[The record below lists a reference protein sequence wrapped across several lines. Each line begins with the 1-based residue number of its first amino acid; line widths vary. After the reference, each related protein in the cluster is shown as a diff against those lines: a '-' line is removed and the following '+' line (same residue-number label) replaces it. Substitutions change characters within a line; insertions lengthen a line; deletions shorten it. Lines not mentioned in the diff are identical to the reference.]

1 MKKKFRMSTKLVIS
15 YVAIMLFL
23 LLCIESVLYSQNKR
37 RIVNDTKNTLVR
49 VNDSVKTQ
57 MDSVVHALDQAEI
70 QINTDGELLL
80 RWTNYVQRLDDNST
94 RSLKKTMMDELRK
107 NSMFRRLV
115 IFDQTGRYC
124 ATGITNV
131 DTADVKKR
139 ADDLLETYDF
149 ESAYTRIF
157 VPDGADFWYSNNT
170 AEVVSLIR
178 PMLTEKGKFI
188 FLEIDMK
195 ASYLDFFFE
204 KTEYGEMD
212 TENILLW
219 GDKNEIFVSA
229 YSGNEL
235 QYEELVDI
243 SKRYYR
249 LQEKNN
255 CMVAVGRSAYYDWR
269 ILTIMNKTYITHEL
283 NKILFSTSWIILLF
297 MILGTGFFTAVL
309 RYQLAPMGKLA
320 QRMEELNLNE
330 RQQTQ
335 PIQPRDRETEIL
347 VQTYEKMIV
356 RLQENVE
363 QMNKMKDI
371 QSSTLFSILQREIK
385 PHFLYNTLGAIAYLC
400 EERKNE
406 DAVKACFDLSDILRY
421 ASNYATTNVEIKDEV
436 QNLEAYLSIM
446 KCRYRERLT
455 YRLDCEEAAYLQT
468 LPKLTLQ
475 PFVENAIKYS
485 LLEQDEVI
493 VDVRIRKAEATVG
506 IEISDNGCGM
516 DQKKIADIRQSYAFY
531 ANIER
536 FDALC
541 KSIQFGNLGLVGT
554 LARLRIL
561 FGDGFSYEIDGCNE
575 NKGTTIKLYIED

>member
-1 MKKKFRMSTKLVIS
+1 
-15 YVAIMLFL
+15 
-23 LLCIESVLYSQNKR
+23 
-37 RIVNDTKNTLVR
+37 
-49 VNDSVKTQ
+49 
-57 MDSVVHALDQAEI
+57 
-70 QINTDGELLL
+70 
-80 RWTNYVQRLDDNST
+80 
-94 RSLKKTMMDELRK
+94 
-107 NSMFRRLV
+107 
-115 IFDQTGRYC
+115 
-124 ATGITNV
+124 
-131 DTADVKKR
+131 
-139 ADDLLETYDF
+139 
-149 ESAYTRIF
+149 
-157 VPDGADFWYSNNT
+157 
-170 AEVVSLIR
+170 
-178 PMLTEKGKFI
+178 
-188 FLEIDMK
+188 
-195 ASYLDFFFE
+195 
-204 KTEYGEMD
+204 
-212 TENILLW
+212 
-219 GDKNEIFVSA
+219 
-229 YSGNEL
+229 
-235 QYEELVDI
+235 
-243 SKRYYR
+243 
-249 LQEKNN
+249 
-255 CMVAVGRSAYYDWR
+255 
-269 ILTIMNKTYITHEL
+269 
-283 NKILFSTSWIILLF
+283 
-297 MILGTGFFTAVL
+297 
-309 RYQLAPMGKLA
+309 
-320 QRMEELNLNE
+320 MEELNLNE

-455 YRLDCEEAAYLQT
+455 YRLDCEEEAYLQT

-493 VDVRIRKAEATVG
+493 VDVRIRKVEATIG

-536 FDALC
+536 FDELC

>member
-57 MDSVVHALDQAEI
+57 MDSVVHTLDQAEI

-80 RWTNYVQRLDDNST
+80 RWTDYVQWSDDNST
-94 RSLKKTMMDELRK
+94 RKLKKTMMDELRK

-139 ADDLLETYDF
+139 ADDLLERYDF
-149 ESAYTRIF
+149 KSAYTRIF

-178 PMLTEKGKFI
+178 PMLTEEGKFI

-195 ASYLDFFFE
+195 ASYLDFFFK
-204 KTEYGEMD
+204 KTEYGDMD

-297 MILGTGFFTAVL
+297 MILGTGFFTVVL

-455 YRLDCEEAAYLQT
+455 YRLDCEEEAYLQT

-493 VDVRIRKAEATVG
+493 VDVRIRKVEATIG

-536 FDALC
+536 FDELC

-561 FGDGFSYEIDGCNE
+561 FGDGFSYEINGCNE